1 MVEKICS
8 GLEPMATYDELVKEL
23 GQEPYAIYAVEAGG
37 VNSTIRSSW
46 RPRAASPVVDCD
58 LMGRASPSCR

>member
-46 RPRAASPVVDCD
+46 RPRAASPWWTAISWAA
-58 LMGRASPSCR
+58 RSPSCR